1 MFKNKIKI
9 SNFRSDY
16 ISNNINKV
24 FIIAEAGISHFGSLA
39 KAKKLVDLAKNS
51 GADAIKFQA
60 YLTEELVSKKY
71 KSWFVRYKKKETN
84 FEFYKD
90 INKYCKKKNIQL
102 LLTPHSETAIT
113 WIQKLNLPLVKV
125 GSGEIHNF
133 DFIKKISKLKKPLI
147 ISTGMHE
154 KKDLL
159 NLKKFLI
166 EEKIFNVCFLKCIT
180 LYPTPIELINIVS
193 FTNFKKILSPAIVGY
208 SDHSDNDLS
217 ILSSV
222 ALGAKIIEKHISLDF
237 NVKNAQDWKVSHN
250 LKKMSKL
257 VKDIRILEKIMGSKD
272 LKISNKEKNSKIWAT
287 RSIHAKE
294 NIKKGEKFNLQNICL
309 LRPGNG
315 INPKKFKSIIG
326 KKSKKN
332 YKIYDQI

>member
-9 SNFRSDY
+9 PNSKNNY

-24 FIIAEAGISHFGSLA
+24 FIIAEAGISHFGSLT
-39 KAKKLVDLAKNS
+39 KAKRLVDLAKNS

-84 FEFYKD
+84 FEFFRY
-90 INKYCKKKNIQL
+90 INEYCKKNRIQL

-113 WIQKLNLPLVKV
+113 WIKKLNLPFVKV
-125 GSGEIHNF
+125 GSGEIYNYN
-133 DFIKKISKLKKPLI
+133 FIKKISKLKKPII

-154 KKDLL
+154 KKDLIS
-159 NLKKFLI
+159 LKKFLI
-166 EEKIFNVCFLKCIT
+166 NEKIFDVCFLKCIT
-180 LYPTPIELINIVS
+180 LYPTPVDLININS

-222 ALGAKIIEKHISLDF
+222 VLGAKIIEKHISLDF

-250 LKKMSKL
+250 LNRMSKL
-257 VKDIRILEKIMGSKD
+257 VKDIRLLEKIMGSKD
-272 LKISNKEKNSKIWAT
+272 LKISQKEKNSKIWAT
-287 RSIHAKE
+287 RSIHAKKS
-294 NIKKGEKFNLQNICL
+294 IKKGEKFNIENVYL

-315 INPKKFKSIIG
+315 LNPKNFKSILG

-332 YKIYDQI
+332 YKIYEQI